1 MKQSRTMIK
10 LEVAATLFGLSVLLY
25 ALAAKVDGFANW
37 YFLHIYRYLSSAIS
51 WVTGLF
57 PFSVVEFLLYIM
69 IVVIVI
75 VIGRTVHKL
84 VRKKGKFRPVF
95 LNGSLNVLL
104 FLGGLFFLYV
114 INCGINYHRDSFIQ
128 LENIEET
135 HYGRDELVTVCN
147 TLTKEINQIQEK
159 LQRGEDGL
167 TKVSDQIKSIA
178 RKEMKAL
185 SEYYPSLKGYYPDPK
200 PLLVSE
206 ILSYQQVSG
215 IYSPFTVEANYND
228 DMPEYLKPYTIC
240 HELSHLKGVMREEE
254 ANFVAF
260 LACMNSEDPEFKYS
274 GLMHAYTKC
283 MSELRNYDAE
293 EYKAIRSQLNEGS
306 NADIVSKYE
315 FWDRYE
321 GKIATL
327 SDKMNDAY
335 LKANSQTAGV
345 DSYNE
350 VTGLIVTYFIKMK

>member
-10 LEVAATLFGLSVLLY
+10 LEVAATLFGSSVILY
-25 ALAAKVDGFANW
+25 ALAANVDGFANW
-37 YFLHIYRYLSSAIS
+37 YFTHIYRYLSSVIS

-57 PFSVVEFLLYIM
+57 PFSVVEFLLYTM
-69 IVVIVI
+69 ILVVVIV
-75 VIGRTVHKL
+75 VVRTVHKV
-84 VRKKGKFRPVF
+84 VRKKSKFRPV
-95 LNGSLNVLL
+95 LINGSLHVLL
-104 FLGGLFFLYV
+104 FLGAILFLYV

-135 HYGRDELVTVCN
+135 HYGRDELVEVCN
-147 TLTKEINQIQEK
+147 TLTKEINQIQER
-159 LQRGEDGL
+159 LQRGDDGL
-167 TKVSDQIKSIA
+167 IIVSDKIKSTA
-178 RKEMKAL
+178 REEMKAL
-185 SEYYPSLKGYYPDPK
+185 SKRYPSLKGYYPDPK
-200 PLLVSE
+200 PLVVSE
-206 ILSYQQVSG
+206 LLSYQQVSG
-215 IYSPFTVEANYND
+215 IYSPFTVEANYNN

-254 ANFVAF
+254 ANYVAF
-260 LACMNSEDPEFKYS
+260 LACMDSDDPVFKYS

-283 MSELRNYDAE
+283 MSELSNYDAE
-293 EYKAIRSQLNEGS
+293 EYKTIRSQLNEGS

-315 FWDRYE
+315 FWERYE

-327 SDKMNDAY
+327 SNKMNDAY

-345 DSYNE
+345 DSYNQ